1 MDLNLPAY
9 HLLRVDELTYSFISD
24 SGVVYKCFFLSYA
37 EYFANYPD
45 IADKVFSF
53 NLEIASKPK
62 KQRGVD
68 KRIAITVV
76 NIVGN
81 FLLSKINAVVYVCD
95 AADGKG
101 VVRSRKF
108 KSWFDYYEHSS
119 HQIIQL
125 NSDLEAGG
133 IKIYTTLLIH
143 RKNKFRKQLV
153 EAYIELTDLDDDDK

>member
-1 MDLNLPAY
+1 MDLNLQPY
-9 HLLRVDELTYSFISD
+9 RLLRVDDFTYSFTTD
-24 SGVVYKCFFLSYA
+24 SGVKYKCSFLSYA

-53 NLEIASKPK
+53 NLDTVSSKP

-68 KRIAITVV
+68 KRIAVTVV

-81 FLLSKINAVVYVCD
+81 FLMSRINAVVYVCD
-95 AADGKG
+95 PADGKG
-101 VVRSRKF
+101 SVRARKF

-133 IKIYTTLLIH
+133 IKLYTALLVH

-153 EAYIELTDLDDDDK
+153 EAYIDLTDIDDDEK